1 MAQYHLNRIA
11 ARLEADFQSLIDMSD
26 WATRRAEDRKSAFL
40 SRALAALCI
49 KSLAKVDANRAAGAV
64 VDTFDDGGIDALMF
78 DQGTDTFY
86 FVQSKWSA
94 AGTKPMNGAAGSK
107 FADGIGRI
115 LSARLDGFN
124 DKVKSKEPEIRA
136 ALYSTRP
143 VKFVLVAAHS
153 AVAAIAAPGRQRIDA
168 LVDDL
173 NSSDQIATVHYLNQA
188 DVYRLLTSPADLPKI
203 SLAISLRDWG
213 SITQPY
219 RAYYGRVNVAEVADW
234 WHRYN
239 DALCSRNLR
248 HFFQTSDVNDALHA
262 TLEDE
267 AHHFWYF
274 NNGITIICDSIV
286 KSPIGTPRTDL
297 GIFNCEG
304 ISVVNGAQTVG
315 TVGATLMAPP
325 LAEAAEG
332 GVANAWVQVRIIS
345 LQGSP
350 AGFDRRITI
359 ATNFQNAVTK
369 RDFAAM
375 DPTQHRLATE
385 FAIDRRRYVYKSG
398 EVDPKGE
405 EGCSITEATQ
415 ALGCAASIDI
425 AVQVKR
431 EIGEMWG
438 RTDAPPYTDLFNE
451 ELTSLKVWRAVL
463 VMRRVDEELQ
473 VLSKSEHIPRADM
486 VAIHLNRLILHLVFR
501 DADLRRLDH
510 DECDIADLLRVAQM
524 AAKEQFMRV
533 AAYMET
539 NHQSE
544 YLASFSK
551 NRVKCNTT
559 VHALLSGSVVPVKDE
574 KPKGQLDLLKGLPGH
589 GS

>member
-1 MAQYHLNRIA
+1 MAQYHLNRIT
-11 ARLEADFQSLIDMSD
+11 ARLEHDFLALIDMSD
-26 WATRRAEDRKSAFL
+26 WATRRAEDRRTAFL

-49 KSLAKVDANRAAGAV
+49 KSLAKVDASRAANSV
-64 VDTFDDGGIDALMF
+64 VDTYGDGGIDALMF
-78 DQGTDTFY
+78 DQSTDTFY
-86 FVQSKWSA
+86 FVQSKWSV

-107 FADGIGRI
+107 FADGIERI
-115 LSARLDGFN
+115 LNAQLDGFN
-124 DKVKSKEPEIRA
+124 QKIKSKEPEIRA
-136 ALYSTRP
+136 ALYSSRQ

-153 AVAAIAAPGRQRIDA
+153 AVTPIAPPGRQRIDA
-168 LVDDL
+168 LVEDL

-188 DVYRLLTSPADLPKI
+188 EVYRLLTAPADLPKI

-213 SITQPY
+213 TITQPY

-234 WHRYN
+234 WHKHG
-239 DALCSRNLR
+239 DSLCSKNLR
-248 HFFQTSDVNDALHA
+248 HFFQTSDVNDALHR
-262 TLEDE
+262 TLDDD
-267 AHHFWYF
+267 AQHFWYF

-304 ISVVNGAQTVG
+304 VSVVNGAQTVG
-315 TVGATLMAPP
+315 TVGSTVMAPL
-325 LAEAAEG
+325 LADAEG
-332 GVANAWVQVRIIS
+332 ALAHAWVQVRIIS
-345 LQGSP
+345 LDQSP
-350 AGFDRRITI
+350 SGFDRLITI

-398 EVDPKGE
+398 ETDPKGE

-415 ALGCAASIDI
+415 ALGCASSLDV

-438 RTDAPPYTDLFNE
+438 RTDARPYSDLFNS
-451 ELTSLKVWRAVL
+451 ELTSLRVWRAVL

-473 VLSKSEHIPRADM
+473 ILGKNSGTPRADM

-501 DADLRRLDH
+501 DPDVRRLDH
-510 DECDIADLLRVAQM
+510 DAAEIADLLNTAQI
-524 AAKEQFMRV
+524 AAKEQFLRV

-539 NHQSE
+539 NHRSE

-551 NRVKCNTT
+551 NRVKCTTLVNT
-559 VHALLSGSVVPVKDE
+559 LLRAATIPNKEVA
-574 KPKGQLDLLKGLPGH
+574 PKGQMDFLKGL
-589 GS
+589 S